1 MLNKPE
7 KINRGMRELRESFRI
22 DTPRPGLL
30 EWLTVPITVIS
41 RWIDILLMEKR
52 KWNRLPWR
60 HRFRSWR
67 YGFSSFSYRLY
78 ELENNPPG
86 EYLSDT
92 ANLRFGNNPN
102 GRYNEAIFSKVAFSR
117 ILKSLNAPQPSVLG
131 ILLRGRFYPETGDA
145 CEALPGIQTLLKKG
159 EKLVLR
165 PSYGGG
171 GTGIFFLE
179 QSSSGCRI
187 NSWPA
192 DPETAEQLLRPLHD
206 YLVTRFVDQATY
218 AAEIFPGSTNTLRI
232 LTLWDCELDKPF
244 IAAACHRFGRVAS
257 GPLDNFHAG
266 AGGLSVPV
274 NEATGELGRA
284 VIREN
289 GEIQRLSHHPD
300 TDKAIEGVVI
310 PDWRR
315 TKDELLAMA
324 FRLPYAPCVGW
335 DLVKLES
342 GWTCL
347 EGNPLP
353 GYHVWQVHGPILADP
368 RARRFYREFGMLK

>member
-1 MLNKPE
+1 
-7 KINRGMRELRESFRI
+7 
-22 DTPRPGLL
+22 
-30 EWLTVPITVIS
+30 LTAPIS
-41 RWIDILLMEKR
+41 ALGRWIDILLMEKR
-52 KWNRLPWR
+52 NWTRLSWR

-67 YGFSSFSYRLY
+67 HGFSSFSYRLY

-92 ANLRFGNNPN
+92 ASLRFGTRPN

-117 ILKSLNAPQPSVLG
+117 ILKSLDAPQPPVLG
-131 ILLRGRFYPETGDA
+131 MLLRGRFYPETGDA
-145 CEALPGIQTLLKKG
+145 SEALPGIRALLEKG

-171 GTGIFFLE
+171 GTGILFLE
-179 QSSSGCRI
+179 QFSSGCRV
-187 NSWPA
+187 NSIPA
-192 DPETAEQLLRPLHD
+192 DPETFERLLRPLHD
-206 YLVTRFVDQATY
+206 YLVTRFVDQAEY
-218 AAEIFPGSTNTLRI
+218 AAEIFPGSTNTLRL
-232 LTLWDCELDKPF
+232 LTLWDCELNTPF
-244 IAAACHRFGRVAS
+244 IAAACHRFGRAAS

-266 AGGLSVPV
+266 AGGLSVPIDV
-274 NEATGELGRA
+274 TTGELGRA

-289 GEIQRLSHHPD
+289 GEILRLSHHPD
-300 TDKAIEGVVI
+300 TARAIEGVVV

-315 TKDELLAMA
+315 TTDELLAMA
-324 FRLPYAPCVGW
+324 SRLPYAPCVGW
-335 DLVKLES
+335 DLVKLEL

-368 RARRFYREFGMLK
+368 RARRFYRDAGMLE